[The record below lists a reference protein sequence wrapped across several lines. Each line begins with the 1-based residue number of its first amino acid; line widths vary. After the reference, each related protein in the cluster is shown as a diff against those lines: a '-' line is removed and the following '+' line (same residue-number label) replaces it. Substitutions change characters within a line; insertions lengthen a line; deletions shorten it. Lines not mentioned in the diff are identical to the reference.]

1 MMLDLQASAARRAP
15 ERVFS
20 RTNDYHR
27 GIAIARRLPADAM
40 TQSLFMPRVVAAFV
54 IGAMMSACT
63 FTPPPNVVQA
73 RATAKPAPGVTLDE
87 YKARIAQ
94 RIFERNPSLVL
105 HGTPQAML
113 RSFVLVSFTVDRSGR
128 LVNSS
133 VYRTNGDDEA
143 EATALASL
151 RRAAPLP
158 PPPSRL
164 LNGREQLELF
174 EGWMFN
180 DNGQFQLQTSHS
192 PQATTID

>member
-1 MMLDLQASAARRAP
+1 LLALSSCTITP
-15 ERVFS
+15 PP
-20 RTNDYHR
+20 
-27 GIAIARRLPADAM
+27 G
-40 TQSLFMPRVVAAFV
+40 VVAAR
-54 IGAMMSACT
+54 T
-63 FTPPPNVVQA
+63 
-73 RATAKPAPGVTLDE
+73 ATAPAAPSSTLDD
-87 YKARIAQ
+87 YKRRIAQ

-105 HGTPQAML
+105 KGTPQAML
-113 RSFVLVSFTVDRSGR
+113 RSFVLVSFTVDRGGR
-128 LVNSS
+128 LLDSS

-158 PPPSRL
+158 APPARL
-164 LNGREQLELF
+164 LNGKGQLELF

>member
-1 MMLDLQASAARRAP
+1 VILTCKPMQQITRP
-15 ERVFS
+15 HVVFGCAE
-20 RTNDYHR
+20 DYHR
-27 GIAIARRLPADAM
+27 AIALARVDTMP
-40 TQSLFMPRVVAAFV
+40 SMPRLRHMAAAIV
-54 IGAMMSACT
+54 ISVMTGACT
-63 FTPPPNVVQA
+63 ITPPPSVVEA
-73 RATAKPAPGVTLDE
+73 RNTATPAPSATLDD
-87 YKARIAQ
+87 YKSRIAQ

-113 RSFVLVSFTVDRSGR
+113 RSFVLVSFTVDKSGR

-158 PPPSRL
+158 VPPSRL
-164 LNGREQLELF
+164 LNGKGQIELF

>member
-1 MMLDLQASAARRAP
+1 MSASRFRRTAAALVLASA
-15 ERVFS
+15 
-20 RTNDYHR
+20 
-27 GIAIARRLPADAM
+27 
-40 TQSLFMPRVVAAFV
+40 
-54 IGAMMSACT
+54 MSACT
-63 FTPPPNVVQA
+63 ITPPPSVVAA
-73 RATAKPAPGVTLDE
+73 RAPAPAVSGQTLDE

-105 HGTPQAML
+105 KGTPQAML
-113 RSFVLVSFTVDRSGR
+113 RSFVLVSFTVDGGGR
-128 LVNSS
+128 LVESS

-158 PPPSRL
+158 APPSKL
-164 LNGREQLELF
+164 LNGKGQLELF

-192 PQATTID
+192 PQSTSIE

>member
-1 MMLDLQASAARRAP
+1 MYAP
-15 ERVFS
+15 RS
-20 RTNDYHR
+20 
-27 GIAIARRLPADAM
+27 GWLA
-40 TQSLFMPRVVAAFV
+40 VALIGV
-54 IGAMMSACT
+54 IMMSACT
-63 FTPPPNVVQA
+63 ITPPPGGVAA
-73 RATAKPAPGVTLDE
+73 RTPAPAVSAQTLDE

-105 HGTPQAML
+105 KGTPQAML
-113 RSFVLVSFTVDRSGR
+113 RSFVLVSFTVDRGGR
-128 LVNSS
+128 LVESS

-158 PPPSRL
+158 APPARL
-164 LNGREQLELF
+164 LDGHGQLELF

>member
-1 MMLDLQASAARRAP
+1 MYASRSCWYAVALIGA
-15 ERVFS
+15 F
-20 RTNDYHR
+20 
-27 GIAIARRLPADAM
+27 AISACTITPPP
-40 TQSLFMPRVVAAFV
+40 SVVAARTAAPAV
-54 IGAMMSACT
+54 SGA
-63 FTPPPNVVQA
+63 
-73 RATAKPAPGVTLDE
+73 TLDE

-105 HGTPQAML
+105 KGTPQAML
-113 RSFVLVSFTVDRSGR
+113 RSFVLVSFTVDRGGR
-128 LVNSS
+128 LVESS

-151 RRAAPLP
+151 RRASPLP
-158 PPPSRL
+158 APPARL
-164 LNGREQLELF
+164 LNGKGQLELF

>member
-1 MMLDLQASAARRAP
+1 MIASPSGTIRTIAACL
-15 ERVFS
+15 
-20 RTNDYHR
+20 
-27 GIAIARRLPADAM
+27 AIS
-40 TQSLFMPRVVAAFV
+40 SLLTTT
-54 IGAMMSACT
+54 ACT
-63 FTPPPNVVQA
+63 ITPPPSVVEA
-73 RATAKPAPGVTLDE
+73 RAAAPRAVPAATLDD

-113 RSFVLVSFTVDRSGR
+113 RSFVLVSFTVDRGGR
-128 LVNSS
+128 LVRSS

-158 PPPSRL
+158 APPARL
-164 LNGREQLELF
+164 LNGSGQIELF

-192 PQATTID
+192 PQATSID

>member
-1 MMLDLQASAARRAP
+1 MSASLRSA
-15 ERVFS
+15 
-20 RTNDYHR
+20 
-27 GIAIARRLPADAM
+27 
-40 TQSLFMPRVVAAFV
+40 VAAPL
-54 IGAMMSACT
+54 GACAVLALTSCT
-63 FTPPPNVVQA
+63 FTPPPGVVAA
-73 RATAKPAPGVTLDE
+73 RTTALPAAQGSTLDD
-87 YKARIAQ
+87 YKQRIAQ

-105 HGTPQAML
+105 RGTPQAML
-113 RSFVLVSFTVDRSGR
+113 RSFVLVAFTVDRGGR
-128 LVNSS
+128 LIDSS

-158 PPPSRL
+158 APPARL
-164 LNGREQLELF
+164 LNGNGQLELF

>member
-1 MMLDLQASAARRAP
+1 MCASFIRR
-15 ERVFS
+15 S
-20 RTNDYHR
+20 
-27 GIAIARRLPADAM
+27 GIC
-40 TQSLFMPRVVAAFV
+40 VASILLLATT
-54 IGAMMSACT
+54 ACT
-63 FTPPPNVVQA
+63 FTPPPSVVQA
-73 RATAKPAPGVTLDE
+73 RAAAPATPAPSPTLND
-87 YKARIAQ
+87 YKARIAE

-105 HGTPQAML
+105 RGTPQAML

-128 LVNSS
+128 VVHSA

-151 RRAAPLP
+151 RRSAPLP
-158 PPPSRL
+158 APPARL
-164 LNGREQLELF
+164 LNGSGQIELF

>member
-1 MMLDLQASAARRAP
+1 MYAP
-15 ERVFS
+15 RSCCAVLALI
-20 RTNDYHR
+20 
-27 GIAIARRLPADAM
+27 G
-40 TQSLFMPRVVAAFV
+40 AFV
-54 IGAMMSACT
+54 MSACT
-63 FTPPPNVVQA
+63 ITPPPSVVAA
-73 RATAKPAPGVTLDE
+73 RAPVPPVSGESLDT

-105 HGTPQAML
+105 KGTPQAML
-113 RSFVLVSFTVDRSGR
+113 RSFVLVSFTVDRGGR
-128 LVNSS
+128 LVDSS

-151 RRAAPLP
+151 RRASPLP
-158 PPPSRL
+158 APPARL
-164 LNGREQLELF
+164 LNGKGQLELF